1 MGWACRQGGPPKGKS
16 QSTSPKNQT
25 ISPWRMG
32 ETIASIHPAASHG
45 LSVPAAAAR
54 ENGHKVLAGCGCYSW
69 GGKYM
74 SDLITHT
81 QDLGRSVGGGG
92 RGRDGGKPRSI
103 PSVVV
108 VVGVGRILR
117 EPITVLKGE
126 LPPGRLRG
134 GGGGVCCQCVSPRP
148 PLQCAG
154 ALIGWP
160 RTGRGKRLQRASIG
174 GSLACFFALR
184 SGRARCETHPP
195 SPMKPLSSCAT
206 V

>member
-1 MGWACRQGGPPKGKS
+1 MGWNGLAARAGLQKASLSQHHRKTKRFPHGGWGK
-16 QSTSPKNQT
+16 QSHP
-25 ISPWRMG
+25 
-32 ETIASIHPAASHG
+32 SIQRASHG

-134 GGGGVCCQCVSPRP
+134 GGVCCQCVSPTP
-148 PLQCAG
+148 PSN
-154 ALIGWP
+154 ALA
-160 RTGRGKRLQRASIG
+160 RSLAGRGREEASGCNARA
-174 GSLACFFALR
+174 
-184 SGRARCETHPP
+184 
-195 SPMKPLSSCAT
+195 
-206 V
+206 

>member
-1 MGWACRQGGPPKGKS
+1 MGWDGLAARAGLQKASLGQHHRKTKRFPHGGWGK
-16 QSTSPKNQT
+16 QSHP
-25 ISPWRMG
+25 
-32 ETIASIHPAASHG
+32 SIQRASHG

-126 LPPGRLRG
+126 LPPGGFG
-134 GGGGVCCQCVSPRP
+134 GGFAVNAYRP
-148 PLQCAG
+148 DPPSN
-154 ALIGWP
+154 ALA
-160 RTGRGKRLQRASIG
+160 RSLAGRGREEASGCNARA
-174 GSLACFFALR
+174 
-184 SGRARCETHPP
+184 
-195 SPMKPLSSCAT
+195 
-206 V
+206 